1 MADDEFTPRELG
13 LLAGHAW
20 AVVAANAEVGEV
32 VWTGVLPEV
41 VLNKVL
47 DAGVKERLEEFD
59 DPLAA
64 EREFWP
70 GFFHGARASI
80 VEDLAR
86 VAKLD

>member
-13 LLAGHAW
+13 LLTGHAW
-20 AVVAANAEVGEV
+20 AVHADAKDVAEVAE
-32 VWTGVLPEV
+32 TQVLPEV
-41 VLNKVL
+41 VLDVVL
-47 DAGVKERLEEFD
+47 EAGVKMRLMEFD

-70 GFFHGARASI
+70 GFVHGVRAFV

-86 VAKLD
+86 VAKRN